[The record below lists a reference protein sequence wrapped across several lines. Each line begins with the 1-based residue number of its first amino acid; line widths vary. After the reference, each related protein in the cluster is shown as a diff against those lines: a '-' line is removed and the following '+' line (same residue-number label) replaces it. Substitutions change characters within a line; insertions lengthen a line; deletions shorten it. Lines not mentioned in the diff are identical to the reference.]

1 MQLFAVLTTIDDEIR
16 ARALAVELVERG
28 LVACAQIS
36 RIESVYQWQG
46 ETVQEPEFRLLLKTS
61 AARYSE
67 LEHAIVELHP
77 YDTPAIMALPVERV
91 EAGFGDWVVAQ
102 TRPA

>member
-1 MQLFAVLTTIDDEIR
+1 MQLLAVLTTIDDEIR
-16 ARALAVELVERG
+16 ARALAVQLVEQG

-36 RIESVYQWQG
+36 RIESVYKWEG

-61 AARYSE
+61 EACYAE
-67 LEHAIVELHP
+67 LEHAIGELHP
-77 YDTPAIMALPVERV
+77 YDTPAIVALPMARV
-91 EAGFGDWVVAQ
+91 EAEFGDWIVAQ